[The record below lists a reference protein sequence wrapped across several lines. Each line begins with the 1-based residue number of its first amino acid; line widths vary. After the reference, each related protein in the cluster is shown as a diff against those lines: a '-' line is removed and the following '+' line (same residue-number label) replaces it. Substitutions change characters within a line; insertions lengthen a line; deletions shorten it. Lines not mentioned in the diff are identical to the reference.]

1 MKLERHICN
10 PVEPCF
16 VPPHP
21 TLMQRLLGRYQEL
34 IRQNR
39 LPKKITFHE
48 YFAYWLSRRR
58 GRNVPGIDDGLI
70 AEVHQKT
77 FEELQKIDRPS
88 QQLAGEVRT
97 IVLLVDFEDQ
107 PHAEENTVG
116 VFEEMLFGSL
126 PTGSMAEY
134 YSEVSNQKVK
144 IAGEVHGW
152 LRMPKPLTFYTNG
165 GSGTLSTFPKNSQGL
180 ARDAVNAAISEDIS
194 FNGYDVF
201 GEKIV
206 TALFVIHAG
215 RGAEETG
222 SPHDIWSHKWQI
234 PGGVKVSKQGDPTI
248 FAQTY
253 LTVPEDCAV
262 GVCAHEWGHLAARWA
277 DYYDTGE
284 SGESQGL
291 GMYCLM
297 ASGSWGEGGTSP
309 TYPNGMLRSFHDW
322 IDVEP
327 IESNAEVEL
336 KPASKG
342 GGVALIRNNATMT
355 NSQYIVCEFRKRV
368 NMDRAL
374 PDEGL
379 AVFVVDESIENV
391 NDEDNLAIELIQADG
406 NRDLAKSGHFGNTGD
421 EHDLFPHTKPDGSM
435 VRTLGKTGPQKIKLP
450 GGSWSGVT
458 IKVLGNTDDD
468 SLRLKIKLEAPS

>member
-1 MKLERHICN
+1 MKMTRHICN

-16 VPPHP
+16 IPPHP
-21 TLMQRLLGRYQEL
+21 KLMQRLLGRYHEL
-34 IRQNR
+34 KRQSR
-39 LPKKITFHE
+39 LPKEFTFHQ

-58 GRNVPGIDDGLI
+58 GRNVPGVDDGLI
-70 AEVHQKT
+70 AEVHQRT
-77 FEELQKIDRPS
+77 FEELQKISRPA
-88 QQLAGEVRT
+88 QQLIGQVQT
-97 IVLLVDFEDQ
+97 IVLLVDFDDQ
-107 PHAEENTVG
+107 PHAVENTVG
-116 VFEEMLFGSL
+116 VIQEMLFGSI

-134 YSEVSNQKVK
+134 YSEVSNKK
-144 IAGEVHGW
+144 ITITGEVHGW
-152 LRMPKPLTFYTNG
+152 LRLPNPLSFYTNG
-165 GSGTLSTFPKNSQGL
+165 GSGTLSTFPQNSQGL
-180 ARDAVNAAISEDIS
+180 ALDAVNAAVGEGIS
-194 FNGYDVF
+194 FDGYDVF

-234 PGGVKVSKQGDPTI
+234 PGGVKVSKPGDPTI
-248 FAQTY
+248 IAQTY

-297 ASGSWGEGGTSP
+297 ASGSWGEGGVSP

-322 IDVEP
+322 ID
-327 IESNAEVEL
+327 IQAIDADAEVEL
-336 KPASKG
+336 KPASDG
-342 GGVALIRNNATMT
+342 GGAVLIRNDATMT
-355 NSQYIVCEFRKRV
+355 NSQYIVCEFRKRL

-379 AVFVVDESIENV
+379 AVFVVDESVENV

-406 NRDLAKSGHFGNTGD
+406 NRDLSKSGHFGNTGD
-421 EHDLFPHTKPDGSM
+421 EHDLFPHSKPDGSM
-435 VRTLGKTGPQKIKLP
+435 VRTLGKSGPQKINLP
-450 GGSWSGVT
+450 GGGWSGVT
-458 IKVLGNTDDD
+458 IKVLGSTTDD
-468 SLRLKIKLEAPS
+468 SLRLKIKLESLG